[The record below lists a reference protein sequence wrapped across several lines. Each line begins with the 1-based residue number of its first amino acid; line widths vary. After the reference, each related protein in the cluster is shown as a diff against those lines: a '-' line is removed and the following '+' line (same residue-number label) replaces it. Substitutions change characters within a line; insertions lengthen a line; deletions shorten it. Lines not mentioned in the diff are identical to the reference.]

1 LGGCPNATGG
11 RPILRYRINIA
22 YYVLERAVECVS
34 ARRQAQRLRFS
45 GRPPISKTSDK
56 AVTPVIG
63 PSESPPPVPR
73 RQRLSSQD
81 RFIDWFQSVAPYIHA
96 FRGKTFV
103 IAFGGDFV
111 ADGRFFDLTHD
122 LNLLAALGVRLVLVH
137 GARPQIEAKLKER
150 RRRARFHHGLRVT
163 DEVALASAKEASGR
177 LRVEI
182 EAALSMGLPNSP
194 MAGADIRVAS
204 GNFITAKPIG
214 VVDGVDFMHTG
225 EVRRIDATAIH
236 KRLEDSELVLL
247 SPLGYSPSGEVFNLA
262 LEDVA
267 AATAV
272 ALKAEKLIFLMDAI
286 GITGSRGEL
295 LRDLTV
301 RQAKALL
308 AKEGAPEGDARLYL
322 PRAVQACEGGVKRA
336 HLISGHVD
344 DGLLLELFTHKGVG
358 TMLTPDPI
366 ETLRPARIEDIGGI
380 LRLIEPLE
388 AEGILVKRGRDRLE
402 REIGRFVVLEHDK
415 VTVGCAALYPFAD
428 ERAGELACLV
438 VRPEFRNAGAGERLL
453 SEIEARARRAKL
465 RRLFVLTTRAEHWFV
480 ERGFG
485 EVGVDELPRQKRSL
499 YNYQRRSVVLV
510 KRI

>member
-1 LGGCPNATGG
+1 MRQGRCPPAGHAVDTGREAAIKPKTETENAATATVAESAQQS
-11 RPILRYRINIA
+11 LRRH
-22 YYVLERAVECVS
+22 
-34 ARRQAQRLRFS
+34 
-45 GRPPISKTSDK
+45 
-56 AVTPVIG
+56 
-63 PSESPPPVPR
+63 
-73 RQRLSSQD
+73 RLSAQD

-103 IAFGGDFV
+103 IAFGGDVV

-137 GARPQIEAKLKER
+137 GARPQIEAKLKALR
-150 RRRARFHHGLRVT
+150 RRSRFHKGLRVT
-163 DEVALASAKEASGR
+163 DDVALMCVKEASGR

-214 VVDGVDFMHTG
+214 ILDGVDHMHTG
-225 EVRRIDATAIH
+225 EVRRIDATAIQ
-236 KRLEDSELVLL
+236 KRLEDNELVLL
-247 SPLGYSPSGEVFNLA
+247 SPVGYSPTGEVFNLA

-267 AATAV
+267 GSTAI
-272 ALKAEKLIFLMDAI
+272 ALKAEKLIFLMDTV
-286 GITGSRGEL
+286 GVTGRRGEL
-295 LRDLTV
+295 LRNLTV
-301 RQAKALL
+301 RQAQALL
-308 AKEGAPEGDARLYL
+308 ARPAPGASDASLYL
-322 PRAVQACEGGVKRA
+322 PCAVRACEHGVKRA
-336 HLISGHVD
+336 HLVSGHID

-366 ETLRPARIEDIGGI
+366 ETLRQAKIEDIGGV

-415 VTVGCAALYPFAD
+415 LLVGCAAIYPFPD
-428 ERAGELACLV
+428 ERTGELACLV
-438 VRPEFRNAGAGERLL
+438 VHPDFRNQGAGDRLL
-453 SEIEARARRAKL
+453 TEIEGRARRAKL
-465 RRLFVLTTRAEHWFV
+465 KRVFVLTTRAEHWFV
-480 ERGFG
+480 ERGFD
-485 EVGVDELPRQKRSL
+485 EVGVDQLPRQKRLL

-510 KRI
+510 KRL